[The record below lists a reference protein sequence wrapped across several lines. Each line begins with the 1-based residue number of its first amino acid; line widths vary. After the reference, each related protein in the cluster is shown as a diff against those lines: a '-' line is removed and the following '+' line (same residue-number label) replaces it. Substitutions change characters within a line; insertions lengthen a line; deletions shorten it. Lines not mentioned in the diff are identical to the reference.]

1 MHKIKLTKGELKK
14 QRDALR
20 QYSRYLPT
28 LQLKKQQLQIEI
40 LHRVS
45 ALNDKKKLAIEKYR
59 VAEVWAGLLS
69 DESLDIRNFVKV
81 ERILTD
87 PGNIAGVDFK
97 VFRSAEFSET
107 AYDLFSTPLWVD
119 RAVVEL
125 REMASLNS
133 EIAVL
138 DDTVSI
144 LRHELRIATQR
155 VNLFE
160 KVKIP
165 EAEAAIRAVK
175 IFIGDQMTNAVG
187 RSKIVKKKIEE
198 AAGER
203 LGTQ

>member
-14 QRDALR
+14 QRDDLR

-40 LHRVS
+40 LHRV
-45 ALNDKKKLAIEKYR
+45 ATLNEKKKLALEKYKI
-59 VAEVWAGLLS
+59 AGLWAGLLS
-69 DESLDIRNFVKV
+69 DESLDLKGFVKV
-81 ERILTD
+81 ERVLTD

-97 VFRSAEFSET
+97 VFKSAQFPEVE
-107 AYDLFSTPLWVD
+107 YDLFSTPLWVD
-119 RAVVEL
+119 RAVTEL
-125 REMASLNS
+125 RDIASLNS

-138 DDTVSI
+138 EETVSV
-144 LRHELRIATQR
+144 LRRELRIATQR

-165 EAEAAIRAVK
+165 ESEEAIRAIK

-187 RSKIVKKKIEE
+187 RSKIAKKKIEQ

-203 LGTQ
+203 LVSI

>member
-1 MHKIKLTKGELKK
+1 MRKIKLTKGELKK

>member
-81 ERILTD
+81 ERVLTD
-87 PGNIAGVDFK
+87 PGNIAGVDFR

-138 DDTVSI
+138 DETVSV
-144 LRHELRIATQR
+144 LRRELRIATQR

-165 EAEAAIRAVK
+165 EAEVAIRAIK

-187 RSKIVKKKIEE
+187 RSKIAKKKIEE

-203 LGTQ
+203 LGV

>member
-1 MHKIKLTKGELKK
+1 MRKIKLTKGELKK

-69 DESLDIRNFVKV
+69 DESLDIGNFVKV
-81 ERILTD
+81 ERVLTE

-138 DDTVSI
+138 DETVSV
-144 LRHELRIATQR
+144 LRRELRIATQR

-165 EAEAAIRAVK
+165 EAEVAIRAIK

-187 RSKIVKKKIEE
+187 RSKIAKKKIEE
-198 AAGER
+198 AAGQR
-203 LGTQ
+203 LGI

>member
-1 MHKIKLTKGELKK
+1 MRKIKLTKGELKK

-45 ALNDKKKLAIEKYR
+45 TLNDKKKLVGEKYGI
-59 VAEVWAGLLS
+59 AKIWAGLLF
-69 DESLDIRNFVKV
+69 DESLDLGKYVKV
-81 ERILTD
+81 ERVSTG
-87 PGNIAGVDFK
+87 PGNIAGVDFRIFK
-97 VFRSAEFSET
+97 AAEFSKAE
-107 AYDLFSTPLWVD
+107 YDLFSTPLWVD
-119 RAVVEL
+119 RAVAEL
-125 REMASLNS
+125 REIASLNA

-138 DDTVSI
+138 DETVSV
-144 LRHELRIATQR
+144 LRRELRIATQR

-165 EAEAAIRAVK
+165 ESEEAIRAIK

-187 RSKIVKKKIEE
+187 RSKVAKKKIEE

-203 LGTQ
+203 LVNI